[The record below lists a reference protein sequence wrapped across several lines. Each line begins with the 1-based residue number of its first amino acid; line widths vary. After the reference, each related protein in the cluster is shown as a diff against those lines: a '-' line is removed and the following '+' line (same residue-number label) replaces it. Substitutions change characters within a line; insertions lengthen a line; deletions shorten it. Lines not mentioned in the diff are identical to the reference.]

1 MNVEILCQRPSW
13 AKRTHYTIL
22 DDDFQDGLR
31 FLQLWHA
38 WLSDPLRPTRLHVI
52 GLLPRLL
59 EAAELLRR
67 LNARAPVPLRELAEK
82 LVDAWPLNLPGVH
95 RLDFEQGG
103 LTLTLGVGERLQVLA
118 CLRAKVD
125 LFYLDQACHEASSE
139 QARQLSAALLP
150 PDLWAQEAQV
160 PARRQ
165 ALVVGAGFA
174 GMAVAHSLALRG
186 WTVTV
191 LDKNSGGQ
199 SGTPASNAS
208 ATHAQHAAAALT
220 PMVARDDNLRA
231 RLSRAGSLRAQARWG
246 HLPETVLNRC
256 GALQLQ
262 RNQGR
267 IVDLAAVMA
276 ALQFP
281 SEWARYVDAPEASAL
296 SGLKLNRGGIYFST
310 AAQVR
315 PQRLL
320 EALAGTPG
328 VQTQRAEVHRL
339 RKQDEQW
346 QALDAQGQV
355 LAQAHYVVV
364 ASALDS
370 FSILD
375 RSDVLAKD
383 CRLSKMH
390 ALAGEITFV
399 PEDLLVGGP
408 RCIVSGDGYV
418 LPAQEGM
425 SVIGSSYAHG
435 AQEART
441 TPAGMLGNLEKA
453 AGLLNQ
459 PHLPEVMDEQPL
471 SGWAGWRAVL
481 PARLPVIGP
490 VPNSRGLWVA
500 CGFASRGLTWAPLAG
515 DLIAAALN
523 AEPLPLENDIIE
535 VISAI

>member
-1 MNVEILCQRPSW
+1 
-13 AKRTHYTIL
+13 
-22 DDDFQDGLR
+22 
-31 FLQLWHA
+31 
-38 WLSDPLRPTRLHVI
+38 
-52 GLLPRLL
+52 
-59 EAAELLRR
+59 
-67 LNARAPVPLRELAEK
+67 
-82 LVDAWPLNLPGVH
+82 
-95 RLDFEQGG
+95 
-103 LTLTLGVGERLQVLA
+103 
-118 CLRAKVD
+118 
-125 LFYLDQACHEASSE
+125 
-139 QARQLSAALLP
+139 
-150 PDLWAQEAQV
+150 
-160 PARRQ
+160 
-165 ALVVGAGFA
+165 
-174 GMAVAHSLALRG
+174 
-186 WTVTV
+186 
-191 LDKNSGGQ
+191 
-199 SGTPASNAS
+199 
-208 ATHAQHAAAALT
+208 
-220 PMVARDDNLRA
+220 
-231 RLSRAGSLRAQARWG
+231 
-246 HLPETVLNRC
+246 
-256 GALQLQ
+256 
-262 RNQGR
+262 
-267 IVDLAAVMA
+267 
-276 ALQFP
+276 
-281 SEWARYVDAPEASAL
+281 
-296 SGLKLNRGGIYFST
+296 
-310 AAQVR
+310 
-315 PQRLL
+315 LL

-535 VISAI
+535 AISAI